1 MSFSHVV
8 VSIGLDQPA
17 YAAPE
22 DSGPIPVCV
31 SVLSGELQRNI
42 NVTIQFLPATGLT
55 EDIAE
60 TVIEPLVFSELV
72 TRICREVVLVED
84 EMFEEAET
92 YFIEL
97 VTEEESSV
105 VSLDSGIRA
114 ASITILNDDGMCA

>member
-1 MSFSHVV
+1 M
-8 VSIGLDQPA
+8 
-17 YAAPE
+17 
-22 DSGPIPVCV
+22 CV